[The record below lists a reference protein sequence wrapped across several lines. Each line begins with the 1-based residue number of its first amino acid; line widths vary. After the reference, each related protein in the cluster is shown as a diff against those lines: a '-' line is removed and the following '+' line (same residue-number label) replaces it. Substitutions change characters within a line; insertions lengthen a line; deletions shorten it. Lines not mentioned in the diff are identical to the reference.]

1 MSAVLPATAP
11 APAPAAGSVA
21 RRPRARRPRAP
32 RDPRLVLLPLLAGL
46 VFFGGW
52 EFLVRTLEVSRF
64 VLPPPSLIAKTL
76 VTDAPVLFEALAFTA
91 TITLAAFALACV
103 SGLVFGVLLTQSRP
117 LEMALWPYAVV
128 LQVTPAIAIAPLIL
142 IWVGLDRAWLALLL
156 LAWIIAFFPILSNTA
171 QGLRSADHG
180 LRNVFALYGSSRWKL
195 FRYLQLP
202 SALPYIL
209 AGVRIS
215 AGLSVIG
222 AVVAEFVAGS
232 GSATGLAWTIVEAG
246 GALNV
251 PRMFAAL
258 FLLSAFGIAIWYAMA
273 FVQWLLL
280 HRWHESEVRQ
290 EN

>member
-1 MSAVLPATAP
+1 MSSPSSSAALPAAAP
-11 APAPAAGSVA
+11 
-21 RRPRARRPRAP
+21 PRAVATRKAARRAP
-32 RDPRLVLLPLLAGL
+32 RDPRLVVLPLLAGL
-46 VFFGGW
+46 AFFGGW
-52 EFLVRTLEVSRF
+52 EFLVRTLGVSKF
-64 VLPPPSLIAKTL
+64 VLPPPSLIASTL
-76 VTDAPVLFEALAFTA
+76 VTDAPVLLKALAFTA
-91 TITLAAFALACV
+91 TITLSAFVLACI
-103 SGLVFGVLLTQSRP
+103 SGLVFGVILTQSRP
-117 LEMALWPYAVV
+117 LEMALWPYAVI
-128 LQVTPAIAIAPLIL
+128 LQVTPAMAIAPLIL

-180 LRNVFALYGSSRWKL
+180 LRNVFELYGASRWKT

-202 SALPYIL
+202 TALPYIL
-209 AGVRIS
+209 SGVRIS
-215 AGLSVIG
+215 AGLSLIG

-258 FLLSAFGIAIWYAMA
+258 FLLSAFGIGIWYAMA
-273 FVQWLLL
+273 FVQWWLL
-280 HRWHESEVRQ
+280 HRWHESEARQ

>member
-1 MSAVLPATAP
+1 MSSPSSSAALPAAAP
-11 APAPAAGSVA
+11 PRAVATRKVA
-21 RRPRARRPRAP
+21 RRAP
-32 RDPRLVLLPLLAGL
+32 RDPRLVVLPLLAGL
-46 VFFGGW
+46 AFFGGW
-52 EFLVRTLEVSRF
+52 EFLVRTLGVSKF
-64 VLPPPSLIAKTL
+64 VLPPPSLIASTL
-76 VTDAPVLFEALAFTA
+76 VTDAPVLLKALAFTA
-91 TITLAAFALACV
+91 TITLSAFVLACI
-103 SGLVFGVLLTQSRP
+103 SGLVFGVILTQSRP
-117 LEMALWPYAVV
+117 LEMALWPYAVI
-128 LQVTPAIAIAPLIL
+128 LQVTPAMAIAPLIL

-180 LRNVFALYGSSRWKL
+180 LRNVFELYGASRWKT

-202 SALPYIL
+202 TALPYIL
-209 AGVRIS
+209 SGVRIS
-215 AGLSVIG
+215 AGLSLIG

-258 FLLSAFGIAIWYAMA
+258 FLLSAFGIGIWYAMA
-273 FVQWLLL
+273 FVQWWLL
-280 HRWHESEVRQ
+280 HRWHESEARQ

>member
-1 MSAVLPATAP
+1 VSSPSSSAALPAAAP
-11 APAPAAGSVA
+11 PRAVATRKVA
-21 RRPRARRPRAP
+21 RRAP
-32 RDPRLVLLPLLAGL
+32 RDPRLVVLPLLAGL
-46 VFFGGW
+46 AFFGGW
-52 EFLVRTLEVSRF
+52 EFLVRTLGVSKF
-64 VLPPPSLIAKTL
+64 VLPPPSLIASTL
-76 VTDAPVLFEALAFTA
+76 VTDAPVLLKALAFTA
-91 TITLAAFALACV
+91 TITLSAFVLACI
-103 SGLVFGVLLTQSRP
+103 SGLVFGVILTQSRP
-117 LEMALWPYAVV
+117 LEMALWPYAVI
-128 LQVTPAIAIAPLIL
+128 LQVTPAMAIAPLIL

-180 LRNVFALYGSSRWKL
+180 LRNVFELYGASRWKT

-202 SALPYIL
+202 TALPYIL
-209 AGVRIS
+209 SGVRIS
-215 AGLSVIG
+215 AGLSLIG

-258 FLLSAFGIAIWYAMA
+258 FLLSAFGIGIWYAMA
-273 FVQWLLL
+273 FVQWWLL
-280 HRWHESEVRQ
+280 HRWHESEARQ

>member
-1 MSAVLPATAP
+1 MSAILPGPAVAAP
-11 APAPAAGSVA
+11 APNRAAAPGR
-21 RRPRARRPRAP
+21 RRPARAP
-32 RDPRLVLLPLLAGL
+32 RDPRIFVLPVLAGL
-46 VFFGGW
+46 LFFGAW
-52 EFLVRTLEVSRF
+52 EGLVHALGISRF
-64 VLPPPSLIAKTL
+64 VLPPPSLIARTL
-76 VTDAPVLFEALAFTA
+76 VTDAPVLLAALGFTA
-91 TITLAAFALACV
+91 TITLSAFALACL
-103 SGLVFGVLLTQSRP
+103 SGIVFGVILTQSRA
-117 LEMALWPYAVV
+117 LELALWPYAVI

-180 LRNVFALYGSSRWKL
+180 LRNVFALYGASKWKV
-195 FRYLQLP
+195 FRHLQLP
-202 SALPYIL
+202 TALPYVL

-215 AGLSVIG
+215 AGLSLIG

-251 PRMFAAL
+251 PRVFAAL
-258 FLLSAFGIAIWYAMA
+258 FLLSAFGIAIWYSMA

-280 HRWHESEVRQ
+280 HRWHESEVKQ

>member
-1 MSAVLPATAP
+1 MR
-11 APAPAAGSVA
+11 AAA
-21 RRPRARRPRAP
+21 RP
-32 RDPRLVLLPLLAGL
+32 RDPMLWLLPALTGIAFFAAWEWGVKAAGI
-46 VFFGGW
+46 
-52 EFLVRTLEVSRF
+52 SRF
-64 VLPPPSLIAKTL
+64 VLPPPSSIAATL
-76 VTDAPVLFEALAFTA
+76 VKDAGVLFPALGFTA
-91 TITLAAFALACV
+91 AIMLAAFALACV
-103 SGLVFGVLLTQSRP
+103 SGLVFAVVLTQSRP

-180 LRNVFALYGSSRWKL
+180 LRNVFQLYGSSRWKV
-195 FRYLQLP
+195 FRHLQLP

-209 AGVRIS
+209 TGVRIS
-215 AGLSVIG
+215 AGLALIG

-232 GSATGLAWTIVEAG
+232 GGATGIAWIIVEAG

-258 FLLSAFGIAIWYAMA
+258 LLLSAFGICVWYGMT
-273 FVQWLLL
+273 FVQWWLL
-280 HRWHESEVRQ
+280 HRWHESEVRH

>member
-1 MSAVLPATAP
+1 MSGSAEP
-11 APAPAAGSVA
+11 APRS
-21 RRPRARRPRAP
+21 PRSAM
-32 RDPRLVLLPLLAGL
+32 VYLLPLLTGL
-46 VFFGGW
+46 LFFAAW
-52 EFLVRTLEVSRF
+52 EWLVRAQGISKF
-64 VLPPPSLIAKTL
+64 VLPPPSLIAQTL
-76 VTDAPVLFEALAFTA
+76 VGDAPLLWAALRFTA
-91 TITLAAFALACV
+91 AITLAAFALAIL
-103 SGLVFGVLLTQSRP
+103 SGLAFGILITQSRP

-128 LQVTPAIAIAPLIL
+128 LQVTPAMAIAPLIL

-156 LAWIIAFFPILSNTA
+156 LAWIVAFFPILSNTA
-171 QGLRSADHG
+171 LGLKSADHG

-195 FRYLQLP
+195 FRHLLLP

-215 AGLSVIG
+215 AGLSLIG
-222 AVVAEFVAGS
+222 AIVAEFIAGS
-232 GSATGLAWTIVEAG
+232 GSASGLAWTIVEAG

-258 FLLSAFGIAIWYAMA
+258 FVLSGFGVVIWYVMA

-280 HRWHESEVRQ
+280 HRWHESETRQ

>member
-1 MSAVLPATAP
+1 MFLLPALTGVLFFA
-11 APAPAAGSVA
+11 AWEWGVRAAGI
-21 RRPRARRPRAP
+21 
-32 RDPRLVLLPLLAGL
+32 
-46 VFFGGW
+46 
-52 EFLVRTLEVSRF
+52 SRF
-64 VLPPPSLIAKTL
+64 VLPPPSLIAQTL
-76 VTDAPVLFEALAFTA
+76 VKDAPVLFSALGFTA
-91 TITLAAFALACV
+91 AVMLAAFALACI
-103 SGLVFGVLLTQSRP
+103 SGIVFAVVLTQSRP

-180 LRNVFALYGSSRWKL
+180 LRNVFELYGASRWKT

-202 SALPYIL
+202 TALPYIL
-209 AGVRIS
+209 SGVRIS
-215 AGLSVIG
+215 AGLSLIG

-258 FLLSAFGIAIWYAMA
+258 FLLSAFGIGIWYAMA